1 MKLVIQ
7 NKYETSSGKI
17 VPCPENKYIVKL
29 KTKTVDYNNNTS
41 IVINNVFNLV
51 FNNISS
57 NLNIEDTLFS
67 IVCINYDIN
76 GLKLLKQ
83 TETKKSLNYILKPVS
98 LQSNYYFIINTNTK
112 EYLKTTTIIENNI
125 PPTIGTKLVYSNLDN
140 IDDSYLFYINSHISN
155 IISPQEYSKC
165 LFGGRLMPNII
176 YKEKTKLRNNI
187 IKKEDISNN
196 IKLCSTY
203 NNLNLINH
211 NKVKISESKNT
222 NYINCKQESNKNQIS
237 SGFTVDYNE
246 NSKMYECNLI
256 LNMLYTYA
264 ESNKKIDGGD
274 LYTNILQL
282 NNNNK
287 IINKINWSNKSSELT
302 NESSKMRKN
311 LNIIKRKTANL
322 SHFSNPAVYQK
333 YNNEFADFK
342 PGELLGLTQD
352 QLTTGYFDI
361 NKLIVKCDYNSS
373 KENILDTLDKVMTT
387 NF

>member
-67 IVCINYDIN
+67 IVYTNYDIN

-246 NSKMYECNLI
+246 NSKIYECNLI

-287 IINKINWSNKSSELT
+287 IINKINWSNKSSELN

-311 LNIIKRKTANL
+311 LNIIKK
-322 SHFSNPAVYQK
+322 K
-333 YNNEFADFK
+333 
-342 PGELLGLTQD
+342 
-352 QLTTGYFDI
+352 
-361 NKLIVKCDYNSS
+361 NSKS
-373 KENILDTLDKVMTT
+373 
-387 NF
+387 